1 MKRNFLILSAFF
13 LCSCSSDVF
22 YENTGCPV
30 SGGKEISVLF
40 EFDSALLNEKA
51 VAEIKETAREVKNE
65 EVPRRHHHVSCV
77 RNHCRMALVIE
88 GKHILPAQFLLLGN
102 LHRHWMRIDGGRM
115 EIWARAD
122 SILGR
127 FVYAGVPRSDL
138 QGEHAD

>member
-51 VAEIKETAREVKNE
+51 VAEIKETAREVKENDDYICFMGMLSYQGVSAYQAEGALLRIKNTAALFLSEGVKPERLYIGMGAQTPRIGLQKPQTAAE
-65 EVPRRHHHVSCV
+65 EEHTL
-77 RNHCRMALVIE
+77 N
-88 GKHILPAQFLLLGN
+88 LL
-102 LHRHWMRIDGGRM
+102 IGR
-115 EIWARAD
+115 
-122 SILGR
+122 
-127 FVYAGVPRSDL
+127 
-138 QGEHAD
+138 